1 MSFFK
6 AVPNQKLVPAKTD
19 NFFPLVAIIFSIPGH
34 RISNWNLLAAM
45 LMKLHLPI
53 YNPNACPLCWCG
65 KTHDYWGDYVFG
77 CKENNKIMAHHF
89 IRDGWATSL
98 QQVIATAGYILSVSK
113 LETENPHLLDFN
125 IGVKPLDL
133 TFNIDP
139 SPSLAAPAPCEY
151 FCIDGDVTITPS
163 VEPLFCSEFLN
174 IIDTVTVSCC
184 P

>member
-1 MSFFK
+1 
-6 AVPNQKLVPAKTD
+6 
-19 NFFPLVAIIFSIPGH
+19 
-34 RISNWNLLAAM
+34 
-45 LMKLHLPI
+45 
-53 YNPNACPLCWCG
+53 
-65 KTHDYWGDYVFG
+65 
-77 CKENNKIMAHHF
+77 MAHHF

-174 IIDTVTVSCC
+174 KIDTVTVAAHEQLQRKQKSKLIQESKAAT
-184 P
+184 PTEERIDGDKTIGELIQKLIILTPMAVDPYGQLGPFIMRFVF